1 MRHTLAVSLG
11 TPENS
16 AIQKLSIIIIVII
29 LEIQTKRGIT
39 SLFIAQC
46 PFFLYFFFIFSFSF
60 FIRIGMSAVT
70 ESSEES
76 INSKQTKIKTTLK
89 LQIKQF

>member
-11 TPENS
+11 TPENR

-46 PFFLYFFFIFSFSF
+46 LFFSFFFFFLFSF